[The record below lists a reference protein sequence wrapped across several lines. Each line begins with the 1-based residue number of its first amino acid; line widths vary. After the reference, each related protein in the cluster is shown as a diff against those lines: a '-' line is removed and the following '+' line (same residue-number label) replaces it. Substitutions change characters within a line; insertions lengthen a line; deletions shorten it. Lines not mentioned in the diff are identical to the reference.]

1 MDASEPQEKAED
13 CWELQLSSG
22 LLAHGRQKILQLLN
36 EGSARDLRSLQRI
49 GQKKAQLIVGCRELH
64 GPFSQV
70 MARGRQAWNSWMWGK
85 GAWYPLH
92 PFPITVVRPGGGPGT
107 RESLVRETAG
117 VVPEGELT
125 ARPHPRLVPRPAA
138 NAALPLPRC
147 RRTSWVSPRRAS
159 AAVPPDYRL
168 RSSLFFFKSLYN
180 RFGYK
185 YSFNS
190 AASA

>member
-70 MARGRQAWNSWMWGK
+70 TARGRQAWNSWIWGK

-92 PFPITVVRPGGGPGT
+92 PFPITVVRPGGGPET
-107 RESLVRETAG
+107 SESLVRETAG

-125 ARPHPRLVPRPAA
+125 ARPLPRLCP
-138 NAALPLPRC
+138 ALPLTPLSPC
-147 RRTSWVSPRRAS
+147 LVAGQHPGFRRGEPV
-159 AAVPPDYRL
+159 L
-168 RSSLFFFKSLYN
+168 RSLLTTGSALHFFF
-180 RFGYK
+180 
-185 YSFNS
+185 
-190 AASA
+190 